1 MRTIASRKPCNR
13 NRVAR
18 CLTLLLTMS
27 VTGIAMAI
35 SSAERSLFAATNQAR
50 TGQGLTALKWDET
63 LAQAAQAH
71 AELMVQNA
79 QLSHQY
85 PGEPDLAPRA
95 AQAGAHFQ
103 TIAENIAMGPSPEVI
118 QKEWMKSPQH
128 RANIL
133 DPNLTAIGI
142 AVVERGGYLYA
153 VADFENSVDSLTPD
167 QVERTIEKLLLVQGV
182 QPTPGLRQDARQT
195 CEMSHGIAGGSKPR
209 FVMRWQSSDLS
220 GLPNPLVERLR
231 SGEYQ
236 TAAVG
241 ACDSANAEQGF
252 TTYRLAVLLY

>member
-1 MRTIASRKPCNR
+1 MVTQSNRRIRRRKLACRCSVLVFAIAT
-13 NRVAR
+13 
-18 CLTLLLTMS
+18 TLAA
-27 VTGIAMAI
+27 IAQ
-35 SSAERSLFAATNQAR
+35 SPAERALFAATNQAR
-50 TGQGLTALKWDET
+50 GDQGLSALKWDEA
-63 LAQAAQAH
+63 LAEAARAH
-71 AELMVQNA
+71 AEFMVQNT

-103 TIAENIAMGPSPEVI
+103 TIAENIAMGPTPEVI
-118 QKEWMKSPQH
+118 QKEWMKSPRH

-133 DPNLTAIGI
+133 DPSLDAAGI

-153 VADFENSVDSLTPD
+153 VVDFERSVESLSQD
-167 QVERTIEKLLLVQGV
+167 QAEGAIEKLLLAQGV
-182 QPTPGLRQDARQT
+182 QPVPSLRQDARQT

-209 FVMRWQSSDLS
+209 FVMRWQSSDLY
-220 GLPNPLVERLR
+220 GLPNALVERLR

-252 TTYRLAVLLY
+252 TNYRLAVLLY